1 MDRALV
7 FGTRGCGF
15 ESCQARQCLKM
26 TKTKTKLSIPKE
38 VGEVSQKLVEAG
50 YENYLVGGCVRDL
63 ILGRTPKD
71 WDITTIA
78 TPEQIV
84 ALFPHT
90 FYENTFGTV
99 GVVNDDTEN
108 EKLKLVEVTPYRLE
122 SGYSDS
128 RHPDKVEWGTK
139 VEEDLARRDFTIN
152 ALAYNLQTEELIDLY
167 KGEEDLKNKL
177 IRTVGKPDERFQED
191 ALRMFRALRFA
202 SELGFAIEHETQVAI
217 QNNAEL
223 MEKISKERIR
233 DEFIKIVMSDNPAI
247 ALDMAARLGL
257 LKYISPE
264 FEKGIG
270 VEQNQAHAY
279 TVWEHLLRSLN
290 HAAAKNYPLHV
301 RIAALFHDIAKPH
314 TKDFKNGQATFYGH
328 EVVGARI
335 TKKIL
340 EDLKFPKE
348 LMDKIWKLVRW
359 HMFFSDTE
367 QISPSAVRR
376 LVRNVTPELVWD
388 LMDTRVADR
397 IGTGRP
403 KETPYRLRKYH
414 SMIEEVM
421 RDPIS
426 VKQLK
431 VKGEDVMRVTNTTG
445 GPHVGSILEILLM
458 EVLRDPKLNE
468 KEVLEQRIVELY
480 KLSPTELIKQ
490 GREAKKSNE
499 GEDEKEVEKIRE
511 EYKVQ

>member
-1 MDRALV
+1 MER
-7 FGTRGCGF
+7 
-15 ESCQARQCLKM
+15 K
-26 TKTKTKLSIPKE
+26 KIKLSVPKE
-38 VGEVSQKLVEAG
+38 VREISSALSRAE

-63 ILGRTPKD
+63 ALGRTPKD

-78 TPEQIV
+78 TPEEIV

-99 GVVNDDTEN
+99 GVVSDEATDDS
-108 EKLKLVEVTPYRLE
+108 LKIIEVTPYRLE
-122 SGYSDS
+122 SGYTDA
-128 RHPDKVEWGTK
+128 RHPDNVAWGTR

-152 ALAYNLQTEELIDLY
+152 ALAYDIEKEELVDLY
-167 KGEEDLKNKL
+167 EGQKDIEAKI
-177 IRTVGKPDERFQED
+177 IRTVGKAEERFRED
-191 ALRMFRALRFA
+191 ALRMLRALRLA
-202 SELGFAIEHETQVAI
+202 SELNFALAHETQSAI
-217 QNNAEL
+217 GENASL
-223 MEKISKERIR
+223 LEKISKERIR

-247 ALDMAARLGL
+247 ALDMAARIGL
-257 LKYISPE
+257 LHFISPE

-270 VEQNQAHAY
+270 VEQNKAHSY

-290 HAAAKNYPLHV
+290 HAAAKKFPLHV
-301 RIAALFHDIAKPH
+301 RLSALFHDIAKPH
-314 TKDFKNGQATFYGH
+314 TKRMIDGQATFYGH

-340 EDLKFPKE
+340 EDLKFSKE
-348 LMDKIWKLVRW
+348 IIEKVTKLVRW

-367 QISPSAVRR
+367 EISLSAVRR
-376 LVRNVTPELVWD
+376 MVRNVTPELIWD
-388 LMDTRVADR
+388 LMDMRAADR

-403 KETPYRLRKYH
+403 KEKPYRLRKYH

-431 VKGEDVMRVTNTTG
+431 VNGEDVMKLTGEPG
-445 GPHVGSILEILLM
+445 GPHIGFILEILLA
-458 EVLRDPKLNE
+458 EVLLDPKLNE
-468 KEVLEQRIVELY
+468 KGYLEKRVKELFA
-480 KLSPTELIKQ
+480 LIPEELDKQ
-490 GREAKKSNE
+490 GREARKSNQ

-511 EYKVQ
+511 EYKVR